1 MEKEQRK
8 CPDCGSLN
16 AHTNGQTRLRKKDN
30 KHTKQLY
37 CPDCGKYNTIVV
49 SEVDVELIT
58 ENVKYK
64 KQTQKFQD
72 TNRIERKA
80 FRENARIE
88 NAVEEY
94 AREISQTLK
103 THAKEL
109 KKIKLP
115 ELDISITDNVGVV
128 HLTDIHANELIDL
141 PHNKYNF
148 KILAK
153 RLSKLAN
160 EAIRIF
166 SLYGINTV
174 LIAHT
179 GDVLNSDRRLDEL
192 LNQATNRSKASIL
205 ITHIL
210 KQFILH
216 LRSYFSVNII
226 SVLGNESRVNKEMSF
241 ANNVISDNYDFTV
254 FAMLRELFEFANIE
268 GVTFGSIDKMEE
280 VVFINGQ
287 RWLLTHDYNK
297 ATNKQNDTQ
306 STIGRFYLAGNP
318 IDFVIGGHIH
328 ATRNTD
334 YAARS
339 SSIPGSNSYN
349 EIALNLQGRAA
360 SNIFVINPKNRITIN
375 IDLQDVTNIIG
386 YSITEKLEAY
396 NVKSFEKTKK
406 RETIFKV
413 TI

>member
-1 MEKEQRK
+1 
-8 CPDCGSLN
+8 
-16 AHTNGQTRLRKKDN
+16 
-30 KHTKQLY
+30 
-37 CPDCGKYNTIVV
+37 
-49 SEVDVELIT
+49 
-58 ENVKYK
+58 
-64 KQTQKFQD
+64 
-72 TNRIERKA
+72 
-80 FRENARIE
+80 
-88 NAVEEY
+88 
-94 AREISQTLK
+94 
-103 THAKEL
+103 
-109 KKIKLP
+109 
-115 ELDISITDNVGVV
+115 
-128 HLTDIHANELIDL
+128 
-141 PHNKYNF
+141 
-148 KILAK
+148 
-153 RLSKLAN
+153 
-160 EAIRIF
+160 
-166 SLYGINTV
+166 
-174 LIAHT
+174 
-179 GDVLNSDRRLDEL
+179 
-192 LNQATNRSKASIL
+192 
-205 ITHIL
+205 
-210 KQFILH
+210 
-216 LRSYFSVNII
+216 
-226 SVLGNESRVNKEMSF
+226 MSF